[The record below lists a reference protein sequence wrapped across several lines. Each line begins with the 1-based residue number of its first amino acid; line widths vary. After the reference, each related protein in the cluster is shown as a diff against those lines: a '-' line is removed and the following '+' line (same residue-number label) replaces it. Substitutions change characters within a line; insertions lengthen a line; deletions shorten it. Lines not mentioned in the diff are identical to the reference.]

1 MKVTNPFLQQFRLN
15 PEFGTFSTVKLLTP
29 TDTPLSRN
37 TGVLTAREVHLM
49 LEYFRMLD
57 TQSKN
62 GIDDVEFR
70 AFMSL
75 STDLTDAQIDSV
87 FDIFD
92 IDRSG
97 TCEFDEVPFVPTFID
112 CDI

>member
-1 MKVTNPFLQQFRLN
+1 
-15 PEFGTFSTVKLLTP
+15 
-29 TDTPLSRN
+29 
-37 TGVLTAREVHLM
+37 M

-75 STDLTDAQIDSV
+75 STDLTDSQIDSV

-97 TCEFDEVPFVPTFID
+97 TCEFDEVRQCAI
-112 CDI
+112 